1 MRIDINWSNG
11 TYTFKH
17 GNRIVTKSTLQNEK
31 ACDNIT
37 KEINEI
43 FKQLENECI

>member
-1 MRIDINWSNG
+1 MTMTIKWSDG

-17 GNRIVTKSTLQNEK
+17 GNEIVTRSTLQNKK

-37 KEINEI
+37 NEINEM
-43 FKQLENECI
+43 FKQLEQ